1 VTVTFDAADVA
12 LVRSSFESAL
22 RDTPADGIPA
32 VLAKLGWHE
41 LRETEPAV
49 AVAELFEA
57 QGRLL
62 AATPALDL
70 VVAAAVGADLPPDGA
85 VVHPTLAAG
94 DGPPGL
100 AADEATVAVDGVVLA
115 GIVRADTL
123 LVPCREADGRLSLAG
138 IAAASLESRA
148 VAGFDESLRLVRV
161 RGRVATGPRDV
172 LERRWPEAAAASRRA
187 LAHELVGL
195 AQAMLD
201 AAGRHVTDRVQFG
214 RPVAT
219 FQAVRHRLA
228 DLHVAIAAARSVLGT
243 AWEDT
248 DPIAAAAAKVLAGR
262 AGLLAAQHCLQVT
275 GAIGF
280 TWEHGLHR
288 QIRRVHLLDGLYG
301 RAAALQGRIGAELLT
316 RRAVPRLGVM
326 GP

>member
-1 VTVTFDAADVA
+1 MTFDAADVA

-22 RDTPADGIPA
+22 RDTPAEDVPA
-32 VLAKLGWHE
+32 VLTKLGWRE
-41 LRETEPAV
+41 LRETEPVV
-49 AVAELFEA
+49 AVRELFEA

-62 AATPALDL
+62 ATTPALDL
-70 VVAAAVGADLPPDGA
+70 VVAAALGADLPDTAG
-85 VVHPTLAAG
+85 VVHPTPAAWDAPPGQAAG
-94 DGPPGL
+94 ED
-100 AADEATVAVDGVVLA
+100 TVAVDGVVLA
-115 GIVRADTL
+115 GVGRSDTL
-123 LVPCREADGRLSLAG
+123 LVPTREADGRIGLAQVPT
-138 IAAASLESRA
+138 ASLETRP
-148 VAGFDESLRLVRV
+148 VAGFDEHLRLARV
-161 RGRVATGPRDV
+161 RGRVTTGPREPLDRTWSDV
-172 LERRWPEAAAASRRA
+172 ASAARRA

-201 AAGRHVTDRVQFG
+201 TAGRYVTDRVQFG

-228 DLHVAIAAARSVLGT
+228 DLHVAIAAARSVLAT

-248 DPIAAAAAKVLAGR
+248 DPLAGDAAKVLAGQ
-262 AGLLAAQHCLQVT
+262 AGQLAAQHCLQVT

-280 TWEHGLHR
+280 TWEHALHR
-288 QIRRVHLLDGLYG
+288 QIRRVHGLDGLYG
-301 RAAALQGRIGAELLT
+301 NAAALQGRIGSELLT

>member
-1 VTVTFDAADVA
+1 MTFDAADVA

-22 RDTPADGIPA
+22 RDTPAEDVPA
-32 VLAKLGWHE
+32 VLAKLGWQE
-41 LRETEPAV
+41 LRETEPVV
-49 AVAELFEA
+49 AVRELFEA

-62 AATPALDL
+62 ATTPALDL
-70 VVAAAVGADLPPDGA
+70 VVSAALGADLPDTAG
-85 VVHPTLAAG
+85 VVHPTPAAW
-94 DGPPGL
+94 DAPPGL
-100 AADEATVAVDGVVLA
+100 AAADDTLAVDGVVLA
-115 GIVRADTL
+115 GVDRSDTL
-123 LVPCREADGRLSLAG
+123 LVPTREADGRLGLAQVPT
-138 IAAASLESRA
+138 ASLEARP
-148 VAGFDESLRLVRV
+148 VAGFDEHLRLARV
-161 RGRVATGPRDV
+161 RGGVAGPREPLDRTWTDV
-172 LERRWPEAAAASRRA
+172 MSAARRA

-201 AAGRHVTDRVQFG
+201 TAGRHVTDRVQYG

-228 DLHVAIAAARSVLGT
+228 DLHVAIAAARSVLAT

-248 DPIAAAAAKVLAGR
+248 DPLAGDAAKVLAGQ
-262 AGLLAAQHCLQVT
+262 AGQLAAQHCLQVT

-280 TWEHGLHR
+280 TWEHALHR
-288 QIRRVHLLDGLYG
+288 QIRRVGGLDGLYG
-301 RAAALQGRIGAELLT
+301 NAAALQGRIGSELLT